1 MLCGAPWPILPQ
13 SRQSYNHCMRIDA
26 ALCEKIL
33 LVIEGD
39 PNAGAGQPLSI
50 AIDGYERSTIA
61 HHVKHL
67 FDDGMVT
74 GDVATN
80 LLSPFPEI
88 FVFDLTPDGRR
99 FLEERE
105 PERAAVELE
114 ERNWHNWLAV
124 AKKTRDEKLR
134 ELAARCAKDGVYQ
147 SGGRL
152 KEDVKI
158 IVASIEEV
166 VTKAVAMR
174 RTLAAEIPALAGSG
188 KLEGLRSRM
197 ADFINSGVSQMD
209 EQMSKT
215 TRDLSEGTHRAIH
228 ILVHGEIN
236 ILLERVSNDLD
247 SIQLESKLKP
257 KKEERNQII
266 NFHVSGNSNNINLG
280 SVLGDLNTSVQ
291 KLNQSNE
298 KDVAAAIQQL
308 GEAIQSSEELNDAV
322 RREYLEHLATVGEQ
336 VAKPPE
342 QRRIATFTNAINNLG
357 AIASVA
363 LKIAPVYHHLM
374 TVLADHHLLGQ

>member
-1 MLCGAPWPILPQ
+1 
-13 SRQSYNHCMRIDA
+13 MRIDA

-33 LVIEGD
+33 LAIEGN
-39 PNAGAGQPLSI
+39 PNAGAGQLLSLT
-50 AIDGYERSTIA
+50 IDGYEQSTIA

-67 FDDGMVT
+67 FDDGMVR
-74 GDVATN
+74 GDVATK
-80 LLSPFPEI
+80 LQSPFPEI
-88 FVFDLTPDGRR
+88 LVFDLTPDGRR

-105 PERAAVELE
+105 PERVAIELE
-114 ERNWHNWLAV
+114 ERNWHNWLAL

-134 ELAARCAKDGVYQ
+134 ELAARCAKDGLYQ

-174 RTLAAEIPALAGSG
+174 RTLAADIPALANSG
-188 KLEGLRSRM
+188 RLEGLRSRM
-197 ADFINSGVSQMD
+197 ADFINSGVSLMD

-215 TRDLSEGTHRAIH
+215 TRDLSEGTRRAIH
-228 ILVHGEIN
+228 VVAHSEIK

-247 SIQLESKLKP
+247 SIHLESKLKS
-257 KKEERNQII
+257 KKEERNQITI
-266 NFHVSGNSNNINLG
+266 QVTGNSNNINLG
-280 SVLGDLNTSVQ
+280 NVLGDLSTSVQ
-291 KLNQSNE
+291 TLNQSNQ
-298 KDVAAAIQQL
+298 KDVAAAIQKL
-308 GEAIQSSEELNDAV
+308 VEAIQSSDEMNDAV
-322 RREYLEHLATVGEQ
+322 RPDYLEHLATVSEQ

-342 QRRIATFTNAINNLG
+342 QRRIATFTNAVGNL
-357 AIASVA
+357 ASIASVA
-363 LKIAPVYHHLM
+363 LEIAPVYHQLM